1 MKNQLYE
8 QLQSFTEYIQI
19 EKHYSAHTFEQ
30 YRHDIEEFYVFMKE
44 QGLSS
49 LKDVEY
55 SDARLFLTKLH
66 DHGLMRSSIS
76 RKVSSLRSFYRYLN
90 REKQLTDNPFSFVN
104 LPKKEQRL
112 PKFFYEEE
120 IQALLEAC
128 GGDKPLDIRN
138 RAIFEILYATGIR
151 VSECTSIQL
160 KDVDFG
166 LSTILVKGKGNKE
179 RYVPFG
185 SFAHDAI
192 EQYITE
198 SRPKLMK
205 NQTHTQLLVNHR
217 GGALTQR
224 GIRLILNK
232 MIEKASLTGKIH
244 PHMLRHTF
252 ATHLLNNGADLRTV
266 QELLGHSQLSSTQVY
281 THVSKDQLRK
291 TYLAHHPRA

>member
-1 MKNQLYE
+1 MNKQLDE
-8 QLQSFTEYIQI
+8 QLHSFTEYLQI
-19 EKHYSAHTFEQ
+19 EKHYSVHTFEQ

-44 QGLSS
+44 QGLRS

-66 DHGLMRSSIS
+66 DHGLKRSSVS
-76 RKVSSLRSFYRYLN
+76 RKVSSIRSFYRYLN
-90 REKQLTDNPFSFVN
+90 REKQLLDNPFSFVN

-112 PKFFYEEE
+112 PAFFYEEE
-120 IQALLEAC
+120 IQALLDAC
-128 GGDKPLDIRN
+128 NGETPLEMRN
-138 RAIFEILYATGIR
+138 LAIFELLYATGIR
-151 VSECTSIQL
+151 VSECTNIQL
-160 KDVDFG
+160 GDVDLG
-166 LSTILVKGKGNKE
+166 MSTLLVKGKGRKE

-185 SFAHDAI
+185 SFAHDAL
-192 EQYITE
+192 EQYILH
-198 SRPKLMK
+198 SRPKLAK
-205 NQTHTQLLVNHR
+205 DISHTQLLVNHR

-244 PHMLRHTF
+244 PHKLRHTF

-266 QELLGHSQLSSTQVY
+266 QELLGHAQLSSTQLY

>member
-1 MKNQLYE
+1 MINQLNK
-8 QLQSFTEYIQI
+8 QLQSFIEYLKI
-19 EKHYSAHTFEQ
+19 EKHYSTHTFEQ

-44 QGLSS
+44 QGLES
-49 LKDVEY
+49 LEDVNY
-55 SDARLFLTKLH
+55 FDARLFLTKLH
-66 DHGLMRSSIS
+66 DKGLVRASMS

-90 REKQLTDNPFSFVN
+90 KEKYFLDNPFSFVN

-128 GGDKPLDIRN
+128 SGDSLLDIRN
-138 RAIFEILYATGIR
+138 KGIFELLYGTGIR
-151 VSECTSIQL
+151 VSECSNLQL
-160 KDVDFG
+160 KDVDFS

-185 SFAHDAI
+185 SFAHDAL
-192 EQYITE
+192 EEYITK
-198 SRPKLMK
+198 SRPLLMK
-205 NQTHTQLLVNHR
+205 EQIHSTLFVNHR

-224 GIRLILNK
+224 GIRSILNK

-281 THVSKDQLRK
+281 THVSKDHLRK

>member
-1 MKNQLYE
+1 MNKQLDE
-8 QLQSFTEYIQI
+8 QLQSFTEYLQI

-44 QGLSS
+44 QGLRS

-66 DHGLMRSSIS
+66 DHGLMRSSVS
-76 RKVSSLRSFYRYLN
+76 RKVSSLRSFYRFLN
-90 REKQLTDNPFSFVN
+90 REKQLLDNPFSFVN
-104 LPKKEQRL
+104 LPKKETRL
-112 PKFFYEEE
+112 PTFFYEEE
-120 IQALLEAC
+120 IEALLKAC
-128 GGDKPLDIRN
+128 EGESPLDIRN
-138 RAIFEILYATGIR
+138 RAIFELLYATGIR
-151 VSECTSIQL
+151 VSECTGMQV

-166 LSTILVKGKGNKE
+166 LSTILVHGKGNKE

-185 SFAHDAI
+185 SYAHDAM
-192 EQYITE
+192 EQYITQ

-205 NQTHTQLLVNHR
+205 KQTHSKLLVNHR
-217 GGALTQR
+217 GGPLTER

-232 MIEKASLTGKIH
+232 IIEKASLTGKIH

-266 QELLGHSQLSSTQVY
+266 QELLGHAQLSSTQVY

>member
-1 MKNQLYE
+1 MKNQLDE
-8 QLQSFTEYIQI
+8 QLDSFTEYLQI
-19 EKHYSAHTFEQ
+19 EKHYSVHTFEQ

-44 QGLSS
+44 QGLRS

-66 DHGLMRSSIS
+66 DHGLMRSSVS
-76 RKVSSLRSFYRYLN
+76 RKVSSIRSFYRYLN
-90 REKQLTDNPFSFVN
+90 REKQLLDNPFSFVN

-112 PKFFYEEE
+112 PNFFYEEE
-120 IQALLEAC
+120 IQALLDAC
-128 GGDKPLDIRN
+128 VGDSPLDIRN
-138 RAIFEILYATGIR
+138 RAIFELLYATGIR
-151 VSECTSIQL
+151 VSECTNIQIA
-160 KDVDFG
+160 DVDLG

-185 SFAHDAI
+185 SFAHDAL
-192 EQYITE
+192 EQYITH
-198 SRPKLMK
+198 SRPKLAK
-205 NQTHTQLLVNHR
+205 DVSHTQLLVNHR

-224 GIRLILNK
+224 GVRLILNK
-232 MIEKASLTGKIH
+232 IIEKASLTGKIH

-266 QELLGHSQLSSTQVY
+266 QELLGHAQLSSTQLY

>member
-1 MKNQLYE
+1 MKNQLDE
-8 QLQSFTEYIQI
+8 QLDSFTEYLQI
-19 EKHYSAHTFEQ
+19 EKHYSVHTFEQ

-76 RKVSSLRSFYRYLN
+76 RKVSSIRSFYRYLN
-90 REKQLTDNPFSFVN
+90 REKHLLDNPFSFVS

-112 PKFFYEEE
+112 PNFFYEEE
-120 IQALLEAC
+120 IQALLDAC
-128 GGDKPLDIRN
+128 VGKSPMEVRN
-138 RAIFEILYATGIR
+138 RAIFELLYATGIR
-151 VSECTSIQL
+151 VSECTNIQIG
-160 KDVDFG
+160 DVDLG
-166 LSTILVKGKGNKE
+166 LSTVLVKGKGNKE

-185 SFAHDAI
+185 SFAHDAL
-192 EQYITE
+192 EQYITH
-198 SRPKLMK
+198 SRPKLAK
-205 NQTHTQLLVNHR
+205 NVEHTHLLVNHR
-217 GGALTQR
+217 GGALSSR
-224 GIRLILNK
+224 GVRLILNK
-232 MIEKASLTGKIH
+232 IIEKASLTGKIH

-266 QELLGHSQLSSTQVY
+266 QELLGHAQLSSTQLY
-281 THVSKDQLRK
+281 THVTKDQLRK